1 MTNDEFERKI
11 KDEIKRCKKHKE
23 KNDGIDTYWLG
34 RIDALYF
41 VLEIFRGIRK

>member
-1 MTNDEFERKI
+1 MGLTLEEAI
-11 KDEIKRCKKHKE
+11 KYEIERCKNHKE

-41 VLEIFRGIRK
+41 VLEILKGKRV